1 MSPPQGSIVNKIYLF
16 RFVTLLGFFAIL
28 EGCSV
33 GSYPPPPD
41 TKIETVTDVLHGVKI
56 TDDYRWLEEQYA
68 LETREW
74 IEAQNAYT
82 EDIIGESGIRD
93 EFRSRLS
100 ELIDT
105 DEVGSTR
112 QAGDWEY
119 FTMRRKGE
127 EAARIYRRAAS
138 TDPENSEPTTEDTY
152 EIVLDP
158 ADLDSTYRTLV
169 SIMDFSPDGNLMM
182 YSVRQG
188 GADEI
193 AVRIRNLES
202 GEDLPDRLG
211 NALYSGVGFDDGGTG
226 FYYTYRS
233 RETGPRIRH
242 HTLGQDSSEDEEIW
256 GAGYGPRAFIGMDIV
271 AEGKYRIFTVQHGWA
286 RNDIFIQIG
295 DGPVRPIVEG
305 VSAHFQHRFHDGR
318 IYLRTDFNASN
329 YRLLVVEP
337 EMPERESWKELIP
350 ETDDLFESYSFIG
363 DKIYATYLHDVANQI
378 RVYDLDGSPSGEID
392 VPDNSSVSISASENG
407 KASLSVSGY
416 LTPLTRYLID
426 LNTGEREV
434 ADEPEVTFDSSAY
447 ELTKL
452 WFTSTGGVRAPV
464 YVMHRAG
471 LELDGSHP
479 TILNGYGGFNS
490 NIKPGFSTTR
500 LAWLEAGG
508 VYAVATLRGGS
519 EFGET
524 WHQDGMLENKQH
536 VFDDFISAAEKLI
549 EVGFTDPDHLAI
561 SGGSNGGLLVG
572 SAMTQRPELFRAV
585 LCTYPD
591 LDMVRFYQFTETN
604 NMPALLEYG
613 DASIASQF
621 ETMRRYSPYQAVR
634 NGVNYPAVMLTTGD
648 LDTRVSPLQGRKM
661 TARLQAATASG
672 LPVVL
677 WYDSRGGHAGG
688 RGRPISIRIE
698 DTARELAFLAQQL
711 GLGEEVD

>member
-16 RFVTLLGFFAIL
+16 RSVALVGLFAIL
-28 EGCSV
+28 EGCSI

-41 TKIETVTDVLHGVKI
+41 TRITTVTDVMHGVEI
-56 TDDYRWLEEQYA
+56 SDDYRWLEEQGA
-68 LETREW
+68 PETRAW
-74 IEAQNAYT
+74 IEDQNAYA
-82 EDIIGESGIRD
+82 EDIIGESEIRD

-105 DEVGSTR
+105 DDIGSTR
-112 QAGDWEY
+112 RAGDWEY

-127 EAARIYRRAAS
+127 EAASIYRRVAS
-138 TDPENSEPTTEDTY
+138 VDSEPTTEGTY
-152 EIVLDP
+152 EVVLDP
-158 ADLDSTYRTLV
+158 ADVDPTYRTPV
-169 SIMDFSPDGNLMM
+169 SIMDFSPDGTLMM
-182 YSVRQG
+182 YSIRQG

-193 AVRIRNLES
+193 AVRIRNLQS
-202 GEDLPDRLG
+202 GEDLPDGLAD
-211 NALYSGVGFDDGGTG
+211 ALYSGVEFDGSGTG

-242 HTLGQDSSEDEEIW
+242 HTLGQDFSEDEEIW
-256 GAGYGPRAFIGMDIV
+256 GEGYGPTAFIGMDIV
-271 AEGKYRIFTVQHGWA
+271 ADGKYRIFTVQHGWA
-286 RNDIFIQIG
+286 RNDLFIQSG
-295 DGPVRPIVEG
+295 DGEVRPIVEG

-318 IYLRTDFNASN
+318 IYLRTDFDAPN
-329 YRLLVVEP
+329 YQLLVVDP
-337 EMPERESWKELIP
+337 ERPEREAWQQLIP
-350 ETDDLFESYSFIG
+350 ETDDLFESYTFIG
-363 DKIYATYLHDVANQI
+363 NKIYATYLHEVANRI
-378 RVYDLDGSPSGEID
+378 RVFDLDGSPSGEID

-416 LTPLTRYLID
+416 LTPQTRYLLD
-426 LNTGEREV
+426 LETGEREV
-434 ADEPEVTFDSSAY
+434 SDAPEVIFDSSAY
-447 ELTKL
+447 DLTKL

-464 YVMHRAG
+464 YVMHKIG

-490 NIKPGFSTTR
+490 NTKPGFSTTR

-536 VFDDFISAAEKLI
+536 VFDDFIAAAEKLI
-549 EVGFTDPDHLAI
+549 EAGFTNPDHLAI

-613 DASIASQF
+613 DASIPNQF
-621 ETMRRYSPYQAVR
+621 EAIRRYSPYQAIHD
-634 NGVNYPAVMLTTGD
+634 GVEYPAVMLTTGD

-661 TARLQAATASG
+661 AARLQAATASG
-672 LPVVL
+672 LPVIL

-688 RGRPISIRIE
+688 RGRPISLRIE

-711 GLGEEVD
+711 GLGQEVD